1 MPVVRSPFS
10 NTTPPKPNEPV
21 NKFAASKKRGDAIR
35 ASLDLTSAPVVANTA
50 GTKTSKSEE
59 QTKLD
64 SAYSNALAKI
74 ASSPMTDSMKKS
86 TIKQLD
92 KTYLEGGKAK
102 VPDSGFSVLGAV
114 GGAVGGVLGAAGKG
128 IIAATDATQT
138 VSRFAQSGLKELGD
152 MGAMYLDSGNAVRS
166 KTGPRASWSDFVK
179 QGKDK
184 EFRLAPQ
191 TGVKWLDSTI
201 DFAVDVALDPT
212 SYVGVGAVGMIGKAG
227 RAELAIKF
235 GTEAMIA
242 KHPQLIGKFDDI
254 MRYGAAAI
262 PKEVRAAEG
271 VKYGVRFMG
280 EVVPKT
286 ETVANLISGKK
297 GVGTLLRGGVGDVID
312 KVGLNSARAYI
323 SPSSRAGLVA
333 KQIGRNRGVADDVVL
348 KELSHYTSAR
358 YSKGAKSQFYRTAM
372 NAINGTV
379 KEIRDAGE
387 GVGADVLRIIEDP
400 VLFASASPQK
410 KQWAQNIIDWQNGK
424 HGRGGVNAIYDKFN
438 LDYAGRIKDI
448 GLVDDYVHHR
458 MTEDALK
465 IAYGDKSSFKG
476 YFKDADLTA
485 AELGSNSGAALHRK
499 YRKGE
504 KFMDEELQTGSIDE
518 INKIFRNKTKA
529 DVDFFE
535 TDIGAVMD
543 GYAYS
548 MAASRGREA
557 YVRRLMDFGPDF
569 AKVIDQKIVPDQ
581 KLVANLTASHASIKG
596 LRRDIVTAV
605 NKGAYNAKATALDT
619 VKWAQNIMDSQ
630 SAKIG
635 VIDRDVAVVQAKIAV
650 IEKQLADG
658 FELATQKG
666 HEARGAFLH
675 VHQSLI
681 DEVQTLKHSIANGEM
696 YQQAAYTKLRELY
709 VQMYPDARR
718 IPKSVD
724 KLIDRIGRDAGM
736 TATNTAEYRTLQSR
750 LKVLQNQIA
759 ETPPDAGQVIND
771 LLDAEAAL
779 VEQLDGFA
787 ALGEVRYAADYSE
800 DGFIYGTY
808 DDLVARPFNPN
819 DDPLGRV
826 VSTRPIVAGNADM
839 TSDEMSAI
847 QNAFMQDGRSVGAHA
862 IPTDSMND
870 MRKPEHYY
878 DFWDP
883 AGGVGEATGFA
894 LRQAGVDPDDVFVSS
909 WNEMLQSG
917 EIDPMFEQVYPALS
931 ELQSTIAGL
940 GSQKFELGVVD
951 DDFLNEAFDVVRQNF
966 KDAAAE
972 LGLENSDYVGDQMMQ
987 DFMRAMVEEGMG
999 ASGKPL
1005 LLPSGVLYGLDNPM
1019 AEGAYS
1025 IMLPDGFSYAKQYGK
1040 DAIDASLVDGT
1051 TSPIFRTTDELMQSV
1066 ANSDYVSASLGAIE
1080 KLDAVATEGR
1090 VLQDALSAKHAAQ
1103 TEVRGVA
1110 GSMGVVKREAS
1121 RRMKEAERAWKD
1133 YENFKTV
1140 TIPYRGKKIQVSRE
1154 KAISILNE
1162 KETKINNLVAD
1173 LEVRIGNI
1181 GAGDAEKLRIRKLV
1195 QEERLSTLLDQR
1207 KVLQN
1212 WSDKTGA
1219 ALQADIDMVRQAIAT
1234 DAPDGAA
1241 GTVSR
1246 KWSDKVRDTMNNIP
1260 KMGDTPEARAWERVV
1275 TQLHA
1280 DEAQLALLDSTL
1292 IPMADNELALAL
1304 SSKIGG
1310 TLKDDITDGW
1320 EALGKSLGI
1329 EVPKDFLD
1337 IARPQLD
1344 KLKLKANQ
1352 GPIKDAILKY
1362 HQFFKVYAT
1371 MSVGFITRNAISST
1385 FMNYVAGVSGGN
1397 IKRGV
1402 EAVTALAKH
1411 GPDKWLDELGIVDP
1425 AVRELYETALRAV
1438 DATGRGLQSEIAT
1451 QPLLK
1456 GSRAAKIYNKTMDN
1470 WFTRTA
1476 GKGNDFTERAA
1487 RFPMA
1492 LDTLERG
1499 LSYDEAIYRV
1509 SRYHFDYSD
1518 LSKFDEQAKKFIPF
1532 WIWTSRNI
1540 PLQMT
1545 EQIYRPKAYI
1555 QYQNIKDRNPVSS
1568 DVIMPEWLKQ
1578 NGPMGLVGSWVI
1590 NPDLPMTRLQQQAE
1604 AFASPTKLIGQMY
1617 PTYKLPFEMIARRQ
1631 MSNGVPFTDKYD
1643 EAKGLDRLMAEISMK
1658 VLGDQGL
1665 PFSQGPLARVNADG
1679 KTELDP
1685 FVSYG
1690 IGNAIPLIAKIQR
1703 LTGGLLGGKP
1713 TYQERTATSWL
1724 SEFGI
1729 PVRNVGEREQ
1739 RGATIGKQFDIAE
1752 LMKELARR
1760 GLVEKNK

>member
-1 MPVVRSPFS
+1 MAVVRSPFS
-10 NTTPPKPNEPV
+10 NTTPPSPNEPD
-21 NKFAASKKRGDAIR
+21 NKFAASKKRGAAIR
-35 ASLDLTSAPVVANTA
+35 ASIDLTSAPVANSA
-50 GTKTSKSEE
+50 GTKTSRSEE
-59 QTKLD
+59 QLKLD

-74 ASSPMTDSMKKS
+74 SSSPMTDSQKKS

-92 KTYLEGGKAK
+92 KTYLEGGKPKA
-102 VPDSGFSVLGAV
+102 PSSGFSVLGAV
-114 GGAVGGVLGAAGKG
+114 GGAASGVLGAAGKG

-179 QGKDK
+179 QGNDK
-184 EFRLAPQ
+184 QFRLAPQ
-191 TGVKWLDSTI
+191 TGIKWLDTTI

-212 SYVGVGAVGMIGKAG
+212 TYIGVGAVGMIGKAG

-235 GTEAMIA
+235 GTESMIA

-262 PKEVRAAEG
+262 PKEVRAAES

-280 EVVPKT
+280 EIVPKT

-297 GVGTLLRGGVGDVID
+297 GVGTLLRGGVGDAID
-312 KVGLNSARAYI
+312 KVGLNNARVFLA
-323 SPSSRAGLVA
+323 PSSRAGLVA
-333 KQIGRNRGVADDVVL
+333 KQIGRNRGVSDQVVL
-348 KELSHYTSAR
+348 EELSHYTSAR
-358 YSKGAKSQFYRTAM
+358 YAKGGFSQFHRKSM
-372 NAINGTV
+372 NAIAGTV
-379 KEIRDAGE
+379 KEIRDAGDNAARE
-387 GVGADVLRIIEDP
+387 IHLLMEDP
-400 VLFASASPQK
+400 VLLASASPQK
-410 KQWAQNIIDWQNGK
+410 RKWAEDIMAWQDGE
-424 HGRGGVNAIYDKFN
+424 HGRRGVNAIYDKFN
-438 LDYAGRIKDI
+438 LQYGGRIKEI
-448 GLVDDYVHHR
+448 GLIDDYVHHQ

-476 YFKDADLTA
+476 FFDSADLSA
-485 AELGSNSGAALHRK
+485 GELGSNTGAAMHRK

-504 KFMDEELQTGSIDE
+504 KFMGEDLQTGTIDE

-535 TDIGAVMD
+535 TDIGSIVN

-548 MAASRGREA
+548 MAKSRSREA

-569 AKVIDQKIVPDQ
+569 AKVIDQKLVPDP
-581 KLVANLTASHASIKG
+581 KLVASLTASHASIKG

-605 NKGAYNAKATALDT
+605 NKGTYNAKATALDT

-650 IEKQLADG
+650 IEKQLVDG
-658 FELATQKG
+658 FEMAEQQGQK
-666 HEARGAFLH
+666 ARGAFLH

-681 DEVQTLKHSIANGEM
+681 DEVQTLKHSISNGEM

-724 KLIDRIGRDAGM
+724 KLIDRIGRDVGM
-736 TATNTAEYRTLQSR
+736 TAGNTAEYRTLQSR
-750 LKVLQNQIA
+750 LKVLQAQIA
-759 ETPPDAGQVIND
+759 ETPPDAGQVLND
-771 LLDAEAAL
+771 LLDAESSL
-779 VEQLDGFA
+779 VEQLDGFT
-787 ALGEVRYAADYSE
+787 ALGDVRYAADYSE
-800 DGFIYGTY
+800 DGLLYGTY
-808 DDLVARPFNPN
+808 DDLVARPFDPN
-819 DDPLGRV
+819 ADPLGRV
-826 VSTRPIVAGNADM
+826 ISTRPMVAGNADM
-839 TSDEMSAI
+839 TTDEMSAI

-862 IPTDSMND
+862 IPTGSMHD

-883 AGGVGEATGFA
+883 SGGVGEAAGFA
-894 LRQAGVDPDDVFVSS
+894 LRQSGIDPDGVFVDS

-917 EIDPMFEQVYPALS
+917 QIDPMFEQVYPALS
-931 ELQSTIAGL
+931 ELQASIAGL

-999 ASGKPL
+999 ATGKPL

-1019 AEGAYS
+1019 ADGAYS
-1025 IMLPDGFSYAKQYGK
+1025 IMLPDGFSYTKQYGK
-1040 DAIDASLVDGT
+1040 DAVDASLVDGT

-1066 ANSDYVSASLGAIE
+1066 ANSDYVSASLGAVE
-1080 KLDAVATEGR
+1080 KLDAITTEGR

-1103 TEVRGVA
+1103 TEVRGVT

-1140 TIPYRGKKIQVSRE
+1140 TIPYRGKKIEVSRE

-1195 QEERLSTLLDQR
+1195 QEERLSTLFDQR

-1219 ALQADIDMVRQAIAT
+1219 ALQADIDLVRQAIAT

-1241 GTVSR
+1241 GTISR

-1260 KMGDTPEARAWERVV
+1260 KMGDTPEAKAWERVV

-1304 SSKIGG
+1304 GGRIGG
-1310 TLKDDITDGW
+1310 TLKDDFTDGW
-1320 EALGKSLGI
+1320 AALGDSLGI
-1329 EVPKDFLD
+1329 EVPKDFYD
-1337 IARPQLD
+1337 IARPQID
-1344 KLKLKANQ
+1344 KLSKRANQ
-1352 GPIKDAILKY
+1352 GAIRDIVMKY

-1385 FMNYVAGVSGGN
+1385 FMNYVAGVGVDN
-1397 IKRGV
+1397 ISEGV
-1402 EAVTALAKH
+1402 KAMGFLAKH
-1411 GPDKWLDELGIVDP
+1411 GPEKWLDELGIVDP
-1425 AVRELYETALRAV
+1425 AMRELYETALRAV

-1456 GSRAAKIYNKTMDN
+1456 GSRASKIYNKVMDN
-1470 WFTRTA
+1470 KLTRGA
-1476 GKGNDFTERAA
+1476 AIGNDFTERAA

-1492 LDTLERG
+1492 LDTMKRG

-1518 LSKFDEQAKKFIPF
+1518 LSKLDEQAKKFVPF
-1532 WIWTSRNI
+1532 WIWTTRNI

-1555 QYQNIKDRNPVSS
+1555 QYQNIKERNPVSS

-1617 PTYKLPFEMIARRQ
+1617 PTFKLPFEMIARKQ
-1631 MSNGVPFTDKYD
+1631 MATGVPFTDKYD
-1643 EAKGLDRLMAEISMK
+1643 EAKGLDRLIAEISTK

-1665 PFSQGPLARVNADG
+1665 PFSQGPLARVNAEG

-1690 IGNAIPLIAKIQR
+1690 VGNAIPLIAKIQR
-1703 LTGGLLGGKP
+1703 LAGGLLGGKP

-1724 SEFGI
+1724 TEFGI

-1739 RGATIGKQFDIAE
+1739 RGATIGKQFDIAG

-1760 GLVEKNK
+1760 GLVEKG

>member
-1 MPVVRSPFS
+1 MAVVRSPFS
-10 NTTPPKPNEPV
+10 NTTPPKPNEPD
-21 NKFAASKKRGDAIR
+21 NKFAASKKRGAAIR
-35 ASLDLTSAPVVANTA
+35 ASIDLTSAPVANSA
-50 GTKTSKSEE
+50 GTKTSRSEE
-59 QTKLD
+59 QLKLD

-74 ASSPMTDSMKKS
+74 SSSPMTDSQKKS

-92 KTYLEGGKAK
+92 KTYLEGGKPK
-102 VPDSGFSVLGAV
+102 PPSSGFNVFSAV
-114 GGAVGGVLGAAGKG
+114 GGAAGTVLSASLKG
-128 IIAATDATQT
+128 IIKAVDATQT

-152 MGAMYLDSGNAVRS
+152 MGAMYMDSGNVYRKQNGA
-166 KTGPRASWSDFVK
+166 RASWSEFVS

-184 EFRLAPQ
+184 NFRLAPQ
-191 TGVKWLDSTI
+191 TGVKWLDTTI
-201 DFAVDVALDPT
+201 DFAIDMVLDPT
-212 SYVGVGAVGMIGKAG
+212 TYVGVGAVGMIGKAG
-227 RAELAIKF
+227 RTELAIKF
-235 GTEAMIA
+235 GTESMIA

-262 PKEVRAAEG
+262 PKEVRAAES

-297 GVGTLLRGGVGDVID
+297 GVGTLLRGGVGDMIGRA
-312 KVGLNSARAYI
+312 GLTNARVLVA
-323 SPSSRAGLVA
+323 PSSRAGLIA
-333 KQIGRNRGVADDVVL
+333 KEIGRNRGVADQVVL
-348 KELSHYTSAR
+348 EEISHYTSAR
-358 YSKGAKSQFYRTAM
+358 AAKGFKAAFYRSSL
-372 NAINGTV
+372 NNVNPIV
-379 KEIRDAGE
+379 KEIRDAGNE
-387 GVGADVLRIIEDP
+387 VGAEVLRLIEDP
-400 VLFASASPQK
+400 VLRASASPQK
-410 KQWAQNIIDWQNGK
+410 RKWAEDIIEWQNGK
-424 HGRGGVNAIYDKFN
+424 FGRGGVNDVFNKFN
-438 LDYAGRIKDI
+438 LQYGGRIKEV
-448 GLVDDYVHHR
+448 GMVDDYVHHR

-465 IAYGDKSSFKG
+465 IAYGEKSDFRPF
-476 YFKDADLTA
+476 FKDVDLA
-485 AELGSNSGAALHRK
+485 SAELGSNSGAALHRK

-504 KFMDEELQTGSIDE
+504 KFMEEELQTGSIDE

-535 TDIGAVMD
+535 TDIGAVLD

-548 MAASRGREA
+548 MANARGREA
-557 YVRRLMDFGPDF
+557 YVRRLMDYGPDF
-569 AKVIDQKIVPDQ
+569 AKVIDQKLVPDP
-581 KLVANLTASHASIKG
+581 KLVASLSASHASIKG

-605 NKGAYNAKATALDT
+605 NKGAYNAKATAADT
-619 VKWAQNIMDSQ
+619 VKWAQKIMDSNA
-630 SAKIG
+630 AKVG
-635 VIDRDVAVVQAKIAV
+635 VIDKDVAVVQAKIAV

-658 FELATQKG
+658 FELATQRG

-681 DEVQTLKHSIANGEM
+681 DEIQTLKHSISNGEM

-709 VQMYPDARR
+709 VQMYPDSQR
-718 IPKSVD
+718 IPKNVD
-724 KLIDRIGRDAGM
+724 TLIDRIGRDSGM
-736 TATNTAEYRTLQSR
+736 TPTNTAEVRTLQAR
-750 LKVLQNQIA
+750 LKTLQGQIA
-759 ETPPDAGQVIND
+759 ETPPDAGQVLND
-771 LLDAEAAL
+771 LLDAETAL

-800 DGFIYGTY
+800 DGFLYGTY
-808 DDLVARPFNPN
+808 DDLVARPFDPN
-819 DDPLGRV
+819 ADPLGRV
-826 VSTRPIVAGNADM
+826 ISTRPMVAGNADM
-839 TSDEMSAI
+839 TTDEMSAI

-862 IPTDSMND
+862 IPTASMHD

-894 LRQAGVDPDDVFVSS
+894 LRQSGVDPDGVFVDS

-917 EIDPMFEQVYPALS
+917 QIDPMFEQVYPALS
-931 ELQSTIAGL
+931 ELQASIAGL
-940 GSQKFELGVVD
+940 SSQKFELGVVA
-951 DDFLNEAFDVVRQNF
+951 DDFLNESFDVVRQNF

-999 ASGKPL
+999 ATGKPL
-1005 LLPSGVLYGLDNPM
+1005 LLPSGVLYGLDNPL
-1019 AEGAYS
+1019 ADGAYS
-1025 IMLPDGFSYAKQYGK
+1025 IMLPDGFSYSKQYGK
-1040 DAIDASLVDGT
+1040 DAIDDSLVDGT
-1051 TSPIFRTTDELMQSV
+1051 TSPVFRTTDELMQSV

-1080 KLDAVATEGR
+1080 KMDAITTEGR
-1090 VLQDALSAKHAAQ
+1090 ILQDALTMKDAAQ
-1103 TEVRGVA
+1103 TQVRSVA

-1121 RRMKEAERAWKD
+1121 RRMKEADRAWKD
-1133 YENFKTV
+1133 YEAFKTV
-1140 TIPYRGKKIQVSRE
+1140 TIPYRGKKIEVTRE

-1181 GAGDAEKLRIRKLV
+1181 GVGDAEKLRVRKLV

-1207 KVLQN
+1207 KVLEN
-1212 WSDKTGA
+1212 WGENTGA
-1219 ALQADIDMVRQAIAT
+1219 ALQADIDLVRQAIAT

-1241 GTVSR
+1241 GTSAR
-1246 KWSDKVRDTMNNIP
+1246 KWADKVRDTMNNIP

-1292 IPMADNELALAL
+1292 IPMADNELALAM
-1304 SSKIGG
+1304 SGAIGG
-1310 TLKDDITDGW
+1310 ILKDDFTQGW
-1320 EALGKSLGI
+1320 KALGDGLGI
-1329 EVPKDFLD
+1329 EVPPDFYD
-1337 IARPQLD
+1337 IARPQID
-1344 KLKLKANQ
+1344 KLKTRANQ
-1352 GPIKDAILKY
+1352 NALRDIMMKY

-1371 MSVGFITRNAISST
+1371 MSVGFIARNAISST
-1385 FMNYVAGVSGGN
+1385 FMNYVAGVGVDN
-1397 IKRGV
+1397 IGEGV
-1402 EAVTALAKH
+1402 KAMGFLAKH
-1411 GPDKWLDELGIVDP
+1411 GPEKWLDELGIVEP
-1425 AVRELYETALRAV
+1425 AMREIYESALRAV

-1456 GSRAAKIYNKTMDN
+1456 GTRAAKIYSKTMDN

-1492 LDTLERG
+1492 LDTMKRG

-1509 SRYHFDYSD
+1509 TRYHFDYSD
-1518 LSKFDEQAKKFIPF
+1518 LSKLDETAKRFVPF
-1532 WIWTSRNI
+1532 WIWTTRNI

-1555 QYQNIKDRNPVSS
+1555 QYENIKERHPVSS
-1568 DVIMPEWLKQ
+1568 DVIMPEWLKEK
-1578 NGPMGLVGSWVI
+1578 GPMGLAGKWLLT
-1590 NPDLPMTRLQQQAE
+1590 PDLPMNRLQQQAE

-1631 MSNGVPFTDKYD
+1631 MATGVPFTDKYD
-1643 EAKGLDRLMAEISMK
+1643 EAKGLDRLLAEISK
-1658 VLGDQGL
+1658 KTLGDTGL
-1665 PFSQGPLARVNADG
+1665 PFSEGPLARVNADG

-1685 FVSYG
+1685 FISYG
-1690 IGNAIPLIAKIQR
+1690 VGNAIPLIAKIQR
-1703 LTGGLLGGKP
+1703 LAGGLLGGKP

-1739 RGATIGKQFDIAE
+1739 RGATIGKQFDIAG

-1760 GLVEKNK
+1760 GLVEKGN